1 MRQKCPEFAKNKYL
15 LNAWNTYFEN
25 KNSFIHAG
33 IQIEGIPCFPHHEV
47 GVFISKE
54 AKIGKNAVIFQH
66 VTIGSNTLKDSNF
79 GAPIIGDN
87 CYIGSGAK
95 IIGKIV
101 IGNNCRIG
109 ANACVYKDM
118 PDNSVAVCAPTR
130 IIQKNEIQ
138 DNRFYSIEGKYF
150 DFEQGK
156 YV

>member
-1 MRQKCPEFAKNKYL
+1 MKKEYRLIKVVVKELWYKMTFFFVNNWIKSKFNGYWEMRQKCPEFAKNKYL

-79 GAPIIGDN
+79 GAPIIGDKL
-87 CYIGSGAK
+87 Y
-95 IIGKIV
+95 
-101 IGNNCRIG
+101 
-109 ANACVYKDM
+109 
-118 PDNSVAVCAPTR
+118 
-130 IIQKNEIQ
+130 
-138 DNRFYSIEGKYF
+138 RFWR
-150 DFEQGK
+150 
-156 YV
+156 